1 MTSSRHVS
9 KPLRSILRAATLL
22 AALPAAAFAQDTA
35 GPKSINTGGAQGA
48 YHSVFCPPLPP
59 ALSRAYFNNY
69 TCTTSRGTL
78 ENIERVM
85 ATPSAIGFAQL
96 DVYAREAARRT
107 ADFQRLTVIRR
118 DIACEGLWMVTKNER
133 LQNYG
138 DVQGFARR
146 IHFILP
152 PLGSGSAASFA
163 FLRENDNEGLGRVPD
178 GNIRHVAD
186 ATEVIRAVAASTDG
200 AVGFFVQFADPTNAN
215 IRLLVEQNLR
225 IVPVVSREIMRSRV
239 DGEAVYQVQEFALT
253 EGGFLGIGG
262 RARNATTACTPVA
275 IFTGNPDA
283 VPAGNARDDQR
294 DLVLRVRETPAA
306 QLLPSQGGIARILSG
321 ARRMSQTAVQGME
334 HAAEAAKQAAQRAT
348 N

>member
-1 MTSSRHVS
+1 MT
-9 KPLRSILRAATLL
+9 LRSMLFGFCL
-22 AALPAAAFAQDTA
+22 ASALPAAAFAQA
-35 GPKSINTGGAQGA
+35 PGPRAINTGGAQGA
-48 YHSVFCPPLPP
+48 YHTLFCPPLPP
-59 ALSRAYFNNY
+59 ALARAYFNDY
-69 TCTTSRGTL
+69 ACTTSRGTL

-85 ATPSAIGFAQL
+85 ATPSQIGFAQL
-96 DVYAREAARRT
+96 DVFAREAARRPT
-107 ADFQRLTVIRR
+107 EFQRLSLIRR
-118 DIACEGLWMVTKNER
+118 DIACEGLWMVTKNDR
-133 LQNYG
+133 LQSFG

-146 IHFILP
+146 INFILP
-152 PLGSGSAASFA
+152 PQGSGSTASFA
-163 FLRENDNEGLGRVPD
+163 FLRENDAEGLGRVPD
-178 GNIRHVAD
+178 ANIRHVAD

-239 DGEAVYQVQEFALT
+239 DGEAVYQVQEFALA

-294 DLVLRVRETPAA
+294 DLVLRVRETPVA
-306 QLLPSQGGIARILSG
+306 QLLPAQGNIARILSG
-321 ARRMSQTAVQGME
+321 ARRMSQSAVQGME
-334 HAAEAAKQAAQRAT
+334 NAAEAAKQAAQRQV